1 MPELVLINI
10 TGEDKPGLTAAI
22 TSLMGDFDVDI
33 LDVGQAVIHNFLTL
47 GILSTLPDTSESL
60 FKEIL
65 FRAHEL
71 GVEVRFSPVDATS
84 YAEWV
89 NQQGRSRFILT
100 LLARKIRAL
109 HLAKV
114 SRLIADNDLNIDNI
128 TRLSGRV
135 DLDHEGPDSKACVE
149 FSLRGEPGANF
160 RRDLMAVGAAM
171 DVDIAL
177 QADTIFRRNRRLI
190 SFDMDSTLIDT
201 EVIDELAEHAKV
213 GEQVKNVTSRAM
225 SGELDFASS
234 LRKRVS
240 LLKGLDDSYLRMVA
254 EGLPLMEGAEHL
266 FSTLN
271 MLGYKTALLSGGF
284 TYFGEVLKERL
295 GIDYVFANELEISE
309 GKLTGRVKEP
319 IVDAQRKAELLEK
332 LAIREN
338 ISMEQT
344 IAVGDGANDLAMLGV
359 AGLGI
364 AFHAKPM
371 VKESAKY
378 SISNLGL
385 DSILYLMGIR
395 DREKTI

>member
-1 MPELVLINI
+1 
-10 TGEDKPGLTAAI
+10 
-22 TSLMGDFDVDI
+22 
-33 LDVGQAVIHNFLTL
+33 
-47 GILSTLPDTSESL
+47 
-60 FKEIL
+60 
-65 FRAHEL
+65 
-71 GVEVRFSPVDATS
+71 
-84 YAEWV
+84 
-89 NQQGRSRFILT
+89 
-100 LLARKIRAL
+100 
-109 HLAKV
+109 
-114 SRLIADNDLNIDNI
+114 
-128 TRLSGRV
+128 
-135 DLDHEGPDSKACVE
+135 
-149 FSLRGEPGANF
+149 
-160 RRDLMAVGAAM
+160 
-171 DVDIAL
+171 
-177 QADTIFRRNRRLI
+177 
-190 SFDMDSTLIDT
+190 
-201 EVIDELAEHAKV
+201 
-213 GEQVKNVTSRAM
+213 M

-240 LLKGLDDSYLRMVA
+240 LLKGLDESYLRMVA